1 MASVPGQGNPITLV
15 AGADLSTLKFRV
27 VRLNSSGEVVAMS
40 AITDIPYGILQ
51 NAPVAGEPA
60 SVIPLGAGHSK
71 VALGA
76 TLSPGAR
83 ISSGATGLILAAAS
97 TAYPIGT
104 LIDGGANGEV
114 GVANLTPM
122 TVQA

>member
-15 AGADLSTLKFRV
+15 AGGDLSTLKFRV

-51 NAPVAGEPA
+51 NAPAAGEPA

-76 TLSPGAR
+76 TLSPGDR
-83 ISSGATGLILAAAS
+83 ISSGATGLILGAAS

-114 GVANLTPM
+114 GVANLTPL